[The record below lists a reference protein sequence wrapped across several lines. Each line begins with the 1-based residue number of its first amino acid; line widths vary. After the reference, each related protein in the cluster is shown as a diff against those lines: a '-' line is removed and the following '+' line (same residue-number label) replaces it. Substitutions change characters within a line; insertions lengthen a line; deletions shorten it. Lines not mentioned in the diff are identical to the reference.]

1 MTFVTFFSLCSFLIK
16 NTMDTILCLYVLQI
30 YSTCQCVN
38 IFFHC
43 CKEYLIFVN
52 PFLCLCNMNTWA
64 VVTSDGSMVTLMVRV
79 SPTARSIRSSPTFK
93 AHVTGCPTLSGK
105 PGQRYGILF
114 SISEH
119 SFKGDNSL
127 FTTTFFHDTEFWR
140 SFYNLHLKK
149 ILYTFLYIK
158 WIKYKKTFHCQ
169 IFVSWKVWNWS
180 LKIHVGSL
188 AKKKRIYYST
198 KIWIIQ

>member
-1 MTFVTFFSLCSFLIK
+1 MTFLTFFSLCSFLIK

-79 SPTARSIRSSPTFK
+79 SPTARSIRSSPTFR

-127 FTTTFFHDTEFWR
+127 FTTTLFHDTKFWC
-140 SFYNLHLKK
+140 SFYNLHLIK

-158 WIKYKKTFHCQ
+158 WIKYKKLSTAKSLWAGNFEIGH
-169 IFVSWKVWNWS
+169 WKY
-180 LKIHVGSL
+180 K
-188 AKKKRIYYST
+188 
-198 KIWIIQ
+198 